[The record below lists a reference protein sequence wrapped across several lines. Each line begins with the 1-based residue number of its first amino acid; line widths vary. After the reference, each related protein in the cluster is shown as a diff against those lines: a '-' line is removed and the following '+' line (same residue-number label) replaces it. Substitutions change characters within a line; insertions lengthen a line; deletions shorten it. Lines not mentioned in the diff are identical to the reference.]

1 MTNFKIDGS
10 TDFDAV
16 NVRFYFEG
24 GTNGDLQ
31 NGALSGNPL
40 RQAID
45 NAGIR
50 ILNFG
55 VKQVDTIP
63 EYDMKFGVT
72 RTDKDGDSATTS
84 VGVHVDP
91 DHIGVPTDITNSFN
105 WLIV

>member
-1 MTNFKIDGS
+1 M
-10 TDFDAV
+10 
-16 NVRFYFEG
+16 
-24 GTNGDLQ
+24 
-31 NGALSGNPL
+31 

-45 NAGIR
+45 NAGVR

-91 DHIGVPTDITNSFN
+91 DHIGVPTDITSSFN